1 MFIDRVKTLV
11 RGGNGGNGCASFY
24 SDKMTRYKRPDGGNG
39 GDGGNVI
46 LRASRNVYTLLD
58 FKYRQEFIASSG
70 KHGSSKRKRGRDGED
85 VVILVPI
92 GTQIFEETSQ
102 CLLEDLDSDN
112 KEVVVVKGGRGGC
125 GNHVRKEAHPGQ
137 QGERRALVLDLKLI
151 ADVGVIGFPNAGK
164 STLISKLSSARPR
177 IAAYPFTTKEP
188 VLGVVNRGDDNF
200 TIVDIPGLIEGAHQ
214 GRGLGDK
221 FLRHVERTK
230 ILVHLIDMSGIDG
243 RDPLGGYEILN
254 RELAFYS
261 KEVAKKVQILVA
273 NKMDLESAGENLKR
287 FRSKIKNNIIEIS
300 AKENINLN
308 ILTDEILKRL

>member
-1 MFIDRVKTLV
+1 
-11 RGGNGGNGCASFY
+11 
-24 SDKMTRYKRPDGGNG
+24 
-39 GDGGNVI
+39 
-46 LRASRNVYTLLD
+46 
-58 FKYRQEFIASSG
+58 
-70 KHGSSKRKRGRDGED
+70 
-85 VVILVPI
+85 
-92 GTQIFEETSQ
+92 
-102 CLLEDLDSDN
+102 LLEDLDSDN

-188 VLGVVNRGDDNF
+188 VLGVVNREDDNF

-243 RDPLGGYEILN
+243 RDPLGGYEVLN
-254 RELAFYS
+254 RELALYS
-261 KEVAKKVQILVA
+261 KEVAKKIQILVA

-287 FRSKIKNNIIEIS
+287 FRNKIKNNIIEIS